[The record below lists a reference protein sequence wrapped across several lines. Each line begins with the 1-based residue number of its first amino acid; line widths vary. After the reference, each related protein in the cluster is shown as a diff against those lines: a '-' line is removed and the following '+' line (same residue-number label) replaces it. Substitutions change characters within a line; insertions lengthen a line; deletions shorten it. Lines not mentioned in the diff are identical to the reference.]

1 MPETVLSSSE
11 LIHHYDTQFEREL
24 AHHPDKAFTS
34 QLLTALQHGVDI
46 SYKGPVGPNDARNL
60 PSALQH
66 PHIIDAE
73 LAKECAA
80 GHILGPFHS
89 RPLENLH
96 CSGIGVVPKKNK
108 WRMITHLSAPAGNS
122 INDFISKEDFSL
134 HYTSIDNAVKIL
146 LSLGKGARMA
156 KVDLK
161 SAFRMVPV
169 REDRYK
175 VEG

>member
-1 MPETVLSSSE
+1 
-11 LIHHYDTQFEREL
+11 
-24 AHHPDKAFTS
+24 
-34 QLLTALQHGVDI
+34 
-46 SYKGPVGPNDARNL
+46 
-60 PSALQH
+60 
-66 PHIIDAE
+66 
-73 LAKECAA
+73 
-80 GHILGPFHS
+80 
-89 RPLENLH
+89 
-96 CSGIGVVPKKNK
+96 
-108 WRMITHLSAPAGNS
+108 MITHLSAPAGNS